1 MNHLPL
7 AYFVLNLDPILV
19 RFGPFAVHWYC
30 IAYVVAI
37 AIALM
42 VVMRW
47 AKREGI
53 H

>member
-1 MNHLPL
+1 MNHFPL

-19 RFGPFAVHWYC
+19 RFGPFAVHWYG

-37 AIALM
+37 AVALV

-47 AKREGI
+47 ARPTK
-53 H
+53 